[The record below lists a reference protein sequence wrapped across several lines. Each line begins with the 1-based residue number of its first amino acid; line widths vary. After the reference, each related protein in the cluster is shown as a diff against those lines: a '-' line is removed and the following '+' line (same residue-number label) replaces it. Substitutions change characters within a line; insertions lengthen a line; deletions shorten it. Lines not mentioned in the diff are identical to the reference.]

1 MIGKTLQK
9 LLDEKDINVNEL
21 SKMINVSNQTLYSII
36 KRDNMKIDF
45 EILLKIC
52 KALNVSVDYFY
63 SDYAGI
69 INNAKPTD
77 NDRLNEFIELCSQLS
92 DDELDIIETLID
104 SLLSKHGKE
113 D

>member
-1 MIGKTLQK
+1 MIGKSLQK

-63 SDYAGI
+63 SDYI
-69 INNAKPTD
+69 DDKITTLTPKQQ
-77 NDRLNEFIELCSQLS
+77 ELYN
-92 DDELDIIETLID
+92 TLIKFD
-104 SLLSKHGKE
+104 DDKINLAIRILRSLLDE
-113 D
+113 ND

>member
-45 EILLKIC
+45 EILLK
-52 KALNVSVDYFY
+52 K
-63 SDYAGI
+63 
-69 INNAKPTD
+69 NN
-77 NDRLNEFIELCSQLS
+77 LFGHIF
-92 DDELDIIETLID
+92 
-104 SLLSKHGKE
+104 
-113 D
+113 